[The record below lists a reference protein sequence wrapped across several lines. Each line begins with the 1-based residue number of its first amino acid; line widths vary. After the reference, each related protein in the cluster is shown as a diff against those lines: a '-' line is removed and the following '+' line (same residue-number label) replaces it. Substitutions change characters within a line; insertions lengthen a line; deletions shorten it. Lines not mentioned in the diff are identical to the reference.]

1 MPVDELG
8 EVVVAAIE
16 VVGEAVLDDSGR
28 GRRSRFRRV
37 LSWSLVVLVVGLL
50 LVGGWLAFG

>member
-16 VVGEAVLDDSGR
+16 VVGEAVLDDPGP

-37 LSWSLVVLVVGLL
+37 LYWSLVVLVVGLL

>member
-1 MPVDELG
+1 MPVDVLG
-8 EVVVAAIE
+8 EVVAAAID
-16 VVGEAVLDDSGR
+16 VVGEAVLDAPGP

-37 LSWSLVVLVVGLL
+37 LYWSLVVLVVGLL

>member
-8 EVVVAAIE
+8 EVMVAAIE
-16 VVGEAVLDDSGR
+16 VVGEAVLDDRGP

-37 LSWSLVVLVVGLL
+37 LYWSLVVLVVGLL